1 MTPRLLGNTGIWVS
15 PLGLG
20 SVKFGRNLGVKYPSP
35 FNLPSAA
42 ELAYLLGAALDAGVN
57 VLDTAPAYGTSE
69 QRIGS
74 LLKAKRQQ
82 FCLMTKA
89 GEEFNN
95 GQSSYDF
102 SAEHIQFSVERSL
115 RRLRTDYLDVVLIHS
130 DGNDMD
136 IINNS
141 DAIPALLA
149 LQQKGLIRATGMSSK
164 TAQGGLAALKYLDVA
179 MVTYN
184 LTNTAELPVITYAE
198 QENKGIFIKKALAS
212 GHLCTQNQAA
222 DLYKSFAH
230 VYSQAGVSSAIVGCI
245 NPQHLRANVQAVN
258 AILDK

>member
-35 FNLPSAA
+35 FSLPSTS
-42 ELAYLLGAALDAGVN
+42 ELAYLIAEALDAGIN
-57 VLDTAPAYGTSE
+57 VLDTAPAYGSSE

-74 LLKAKRQQ
+74 LLNAKRQQ

-136 IINNS
+136 IINHS
-141 DAIPALLA
+141 DAIPALLD
-149 LQQKGLIRATGMSSK
+149 LQKKGLIRATGMSSK
-164 TAQGGLAALKYLDVA
+164 SVEGGLAALRHLDVA

-184 LTNTAELPVITYAE
+184 LTDTTELPVITYAE

-212 GHLCTQNQAA
+212 GHLCTQDQAA
-222 DLYKSFAH
+222 DIYKSFAH
-230 VYSQAGVSSAIVGCI
+230 VYSLAGVSSAIVGCI
-245 NPQHLRANVQAVN
+245 DPRHLRANVQTIN
-258 AILDK
+258 AILNQ